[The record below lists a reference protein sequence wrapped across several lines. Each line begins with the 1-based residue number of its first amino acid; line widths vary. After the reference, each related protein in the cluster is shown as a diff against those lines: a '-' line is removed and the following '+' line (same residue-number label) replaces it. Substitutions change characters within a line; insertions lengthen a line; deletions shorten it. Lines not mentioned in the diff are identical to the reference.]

1 MCTKICSLCSGDR
14 VSCSGHWRR
23 FSPRVILAAG
33 IVALSACGSKTDL
46 IIGSDGHASDAAGQA
61 GVSAGGAASAGFG
74 GIAGGGGVSC
84 TPVGDPALG
93 LAHRYSFDGLGGSV
107 PDSVGGEPGMLVPP
121 TGGTFDGQGTLSLDG
136 STGYVDL
143 PNHLL
148 QGLGD
153 ATFMVWTSWPK
164 GGSGFERIFD
174 FGTGNLGE
182 NPPGNS
188 AAGTNYLMATPFT
201 DRAASKYLGTEFRTP
216 STGIIQLSTPISI
229 KDPMVHQVCV
239 VFHSELE
246 IDLYLDAKRVGSV
259 PIVGGKLA
267 DIDDVNDW
275 LGRSQTGLD
284 NRYTG
289 TYSEFRIYKRALDDC
304 TIATARALGPD
315 AL

>member
-1 MCTKICSLCSGDR
+1 M
-14 VSCSGHWRR
+14 
-23 FSPRVILAAG
+23 AG
-33 IVALSACGSKTDL
+33 L
-46 IIGSDGHASDAAGQA
+46 
-61 GVSAGGAASAGFG
+61 AGGGAGGAGFG
-74 GIAGGGGVSC
+74 GIAGGGGVNC

-93 LAHRYSFDGLGGSV
+93 LVHRYSFDGTGGAV
-107 PDSVGGEPGMLVPP
+107 PDSLGGQPGMLVPP

-136 STGYVDL
+136 VTGYVDL

-148 QGLGD
+148 QNLSD

-174 FGTGNLGE
+174 LGTGNMGE
-182 NPPGNS
+182 NPTGNS

-216 STGIIQLSTPISI
+216 STGIIQLSTPITI
-229 KDPMVHQVCV
+229 KDPTVHQVSV
-239 VFHSELE
+239 VVHSELE

-289 TYSEFRIYKRALDDC
+289 TYSEFRIYNRALDDC
-304 TIATARALGPD
+304 TIATARAAGPD